1 MKQVL
6 IIDDDKELCALM
18 KKCIEQ
24 ENLSAVTAYS
34 GIEGL
39 QIIKENQ
46 NNNGFSLIIL
56 DVMMPYMDGFQVLK
70 KIREDAYGYFHGHE
84 VGGTNPSLLE
94 ALGSTQ
100 LNLLLD
106 VGFNREV
113 AEDGAMYW
121 SKDNGSLSSIISSAD
136 QMTVEQLNQF
146 EEKAKKCIIERYT
159 WENIRDKY
167 ERVFLISE

>member
-1 MKQVL
+1 MKQVF

-70 KIREDAYGYFHGHE
+70 KIRE
-84 VGGTNPSLLE
+84 V
-94 ALGSTQ
+94 Q
-100 LNLLLD
+100 
-106 VGFNREV
+106 
-113 AEDGAMYW
+113 
-121 SKDNGSLSSIISSAD
+121 
-136 QMTVEQLNQF
+136 
-146 EEKAKKCIIERYT
+146 
-159 WENIRDKY
+159 
-167 ERVFLISE
+167 